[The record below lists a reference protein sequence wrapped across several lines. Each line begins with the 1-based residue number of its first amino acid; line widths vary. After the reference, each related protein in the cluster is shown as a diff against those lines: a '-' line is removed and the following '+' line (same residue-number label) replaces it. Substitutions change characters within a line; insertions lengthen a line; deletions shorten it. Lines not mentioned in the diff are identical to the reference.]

1 MKVHADW
8 AEKFRKAAKNIMSIE
23 GLTPTERCKLT
34 DLVFDE
40 IITEDKSN
48 GYVCICF
55 EAPEEQ
61 ENNGQGQSGRGHHF
75 FD

>member
-1 MKVHADW
+1 
-8 AEKFRKAAKNIMSIE
+8 MSIE
-23 GLTPTERCKLT
+23 NLTPMERCKLT
-34 DLVFDE
+34 DYVFDE

-75 FD
+75 LACLYASFLRFIANLLTDF